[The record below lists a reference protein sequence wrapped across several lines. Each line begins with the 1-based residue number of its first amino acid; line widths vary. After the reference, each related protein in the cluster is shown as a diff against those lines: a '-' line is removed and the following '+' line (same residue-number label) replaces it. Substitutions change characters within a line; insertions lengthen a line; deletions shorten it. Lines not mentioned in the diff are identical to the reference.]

1 MGGNI
6 LLWVAFNI
14 FIVLMLLLDIFVFN
28 KKVHA
33 LKITEALVLTG
44 FWVSL
49 AIVFCLGVY
58 WRWGSEFALEFAT
71 GYIIEQSLSVD
82 NLFVILMLFTF
93 FRTPTA
99 FQQKV
104 LIWGVLGAIFFR
116 VLFIL
121 AGVSL
126 INQFQ
131 YATYILGAFLIFSSI
146 KMLFES
152 ENNIDPD
159 KNIAIRLFRKIMPVT
174 RFYEGSK
181 FFTYQNKIL
190 HATPLFVTLIVIE
203 TTDIIFALDS
213 IPAIIAVSKH
223 SFIIYSSNI
232 FAVLGLRA
240 LYFALA
246 GVMKLFHFLKYGL
259 STILIFIGAKILL
272 SKVLEAHNIQ
282 IDIKT
287 DLLVIGSI
295 LILSVIISLLFPE
308 KMGVPKHETHEAPKH
323 PKA

>member
-213 IPAIIAVSKH
+213 SPAIIAVS
-223 SFIIYSSNI
+223 
-232 FAVLGLRA
+232 
-240 LYFALA
+240 
-246 GVMKLFHFLKYGL
+246 KLFHFLKYGL